1 MCTGAVAKVTC
12 LIVDEESYKTTEFS
26 VLSKPCDSKGYFY
39 ATISSPQYQ
48 GKIKDCK
55 AFLNY
60 SPSETCKVPTNI
72 NNGISGD
79 SVPSN
84 YKTSSHQK
92 DVTLFSVGPFFYTS
106 PVDQTYNKPPLTNAN
121 NGY

>member
-1 MCTGAVAKVTC
+1 MSTGAVAKVTC
-12 LIVDEESYKTTEFS
+12 LAVDEESYKTTEFS

-48 GKIKDCK
+48 WKIKDCK
-55 AFLNY
+55 VYLNY
-60 SPSETCKVPTNI
+60 SPLETCKVPTNV

-79 SVPSN
+79 LLASN
-84 YKTSSHQK
+84 YRILSHHK
-92 DVTLFSVGPFFYTS
+92 DMKLFSAGPFFYTS
-106 PVDQTYNKPPLTNAN
+106 DDHKPSSYKPVPKP